1 MGKQSVVITELAL
14 YRLLPTMDTK
24 TPASERQLSATKR
37 SAILSGAMQEF
48 LAHGYAATTMDRVA
62 AAAKVSKA
70 TVYSHFQDKEGLFMA
85 LVQQLQEKKFQAVYG
100 SPEGPR
106 LQGPPQQVLHHLA
119 STMLENII
127 EDKPFQ
133 AFMRLIIGES
143 GRFPELARAFS
154 HHTPRRF
161 LSILKEYLS
170 TQSGLNLKDPEATAR
185 IFIGSLVHY
194 VIFQE
199 LLYAKEVVPF
209 ERERMIAGL
218 VDLIVNDSA

>member
-1 MGKQSVVITELAL
+1 MELTSA
-14 YRLLPTMDTK
+14 PI
-24 TPASERQLSATKR
+24 SERQLSASKR
-37 SAILSGAMQEF
+37 SDILSGAMQEF
-48 LAHGYAATTMDRVA
+48 LANGYAATTMDRVA
-62 AAAKVSKA
+62 AAARVSKA

-85 LVQQLQEKKFQAVYG
+85 LVQQLQEQKFQAIFG
-100 SPEGPR
+100 LPEGQS
-106 LQGPPQQVLHHLA
+106 LQGPPGEVLHHLA

-154 HHTPRRF
+154 HHTPRC
-161 LSILKEYLS
+161 LLALLKEYLGEP
-170 TQSGLNLKDPEATAR
+170 SGLGLKDPEATAR

-209 ERERMIAGL
+209 ERDRLIKGL
-218 VDLIVNDSA
+218 VDLIVNSST

>member
-1 MGKQSVVITELAL
+1 MET
-14 YRLLPTMDTK
+14 PTPT
-24 TPASERQLSATKR
+24 SERQLSATKR

-70 TVYSHFQDKEGLFMA
+70 TVYSHFKDKEGLFIA
-85 LVQQLQEKKFQAVYG
+85 LVQQLQEKKFQVVYG
-100 SPEGPR
+100 SPEGKR
-106 LQGPPQQVLHHLA
+106 LEGPPREVLHYLA
-119 STMLENII
+119 STMLDNII
-127 EDKPFQ
+127 DDRPFQ

-154 HHTPRRF
+154 HHMPRRF
-161 LSILKEYLS
+161 LSILKDYLG
-170 TQSGLNLKDPEATAR
+170 TQSELHLQDPEATAR

-209 ERERMIAGL
+209 ERERMIQGL
-218 VDLIVNDSA
+218 VNLIVNDSA

>member
-1 MGKQSVVITELAL
+1 
-14 YRLLPTMDTK
+14 MDTK
-24 TPASERQLSATKR
+24 SPPSERQLSATKR

-48 LAHGYAATTMDRVA
+48 LAQGYAATTMDRVA

-70 TVYSHFQDKEGLFMA
+70 TVYSHFKDKEGLFVA
-85 LVQQLQEKKFQAVYG
+85 LVQQLQEKKFQVVYG
-100 SPEGPR
+100 SPEGKR
-106 LQGPPQQVLHHLA
+106 LQGPPRQVLHHLA
-119 STMLENII
+119 SNMLENII

-154 HHTPRRF
+154 HNTPRLF
-161 LSILKEYLS
+161 LSSLKDYLG

-209 ERERMIAGL
+209 ARERMIQGL